1 MVNFE
6 FRVSPLIYKK
16 SFYFR
21 IFDDTQTFDRA
32 KKECENYGGTLAT
45 IESQE
50 VKDYIAKRSV
60 KGLVRNG
67 LLK

>member
-1 MVNFE
+1 MVNFK
-6 FRVSPLIYKK
+6 FKDSHFIYKN
-16 SFYFR
+16 SFNFR